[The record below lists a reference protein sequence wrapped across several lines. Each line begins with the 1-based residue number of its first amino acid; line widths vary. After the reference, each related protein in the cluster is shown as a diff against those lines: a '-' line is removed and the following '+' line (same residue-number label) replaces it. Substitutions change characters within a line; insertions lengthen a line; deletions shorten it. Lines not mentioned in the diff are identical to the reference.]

1 MDTTALFIDGDNI
14 HVNDIKFS
22 ALLDKIKCEND
33 LILKRV
39 YGDWKLESMN
49 TFWDKQIL
57 DNGLEEIQISRLAGK
72 NSTDSKI
79 IVDMMHC
86 LFYHSHITKY
96 ILIGCDKDY
105 IPLIRYIMQ
114 FNKKFEVFG
123 LKKQTSLSII
133 NSCSVYYDIDE
144 YVGNTYDNVIDKKE
158 VNDFSNEKVN
168 TNISNIT
175 NNTNNTN
182 NINKLNNDERFNLLN
197 DLVKDG
203 ICISE
208 LKKKIR
214 DRNKKELFGKEYRT
228 LNVFIKNN
236 YKNYFDVKMRKGRL
250 MIYKLK

>member
-1 MDTTALFIDGDNI
+1 METTALFIDGDNI
-14 HVNDIKFS
+14 HVNDIKFA
-22 ALLDKIKCEND
+22 ALLNKIKCENN

-49 TFWDKQIL
+49 VFWDKQIL

-86 LFYHSHITKY
+86 LFYHNHITKY

-105 IPLIRYIMQ
+105 IPLIRYVMQ
-114 FNKKFEVFG
+114 CNKKFEVFG

-144 YVGNTYDNVIDKKE
+144 YVEPNL
-158 VNDFSNEKVN
+158 SNE
-168 TNISNIT
+168 
-175 NNTNNTN
+175 
-182 NINKLNNDERFNLLN
+182 INKYQSNNKQKEQKQQNQSNELNQLNNSIDINNDERLILLN
-197 DLVKDG
+197 ELVKDKDG

-214 DRNKKELFGKEYRT
+214 ERKKKELYGKEYRT

-250 MIYKLK
+250 MIYKLN